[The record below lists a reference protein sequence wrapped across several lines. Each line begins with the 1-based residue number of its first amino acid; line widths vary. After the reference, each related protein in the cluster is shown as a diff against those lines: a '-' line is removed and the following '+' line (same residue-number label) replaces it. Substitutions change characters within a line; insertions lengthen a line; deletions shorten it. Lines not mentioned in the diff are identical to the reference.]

1 MKVINK
7 NGAAIDFD
15 VAVSMMDDNIRE
27 SVCAELDTCT
37 EQEFFAAYE
46 NAHEA
51 MFGEWELS
59 KENPCIKA
67 DVTVE
72 RSDQ

>member
-27 SVCAELDTCT
+27 FVYSEYSPCT
-37 EQEFFAAYE
+37 EQEFFTAYE
-46 NAHEA
+46 TLHEK
-51 MFGEWELS
+51 MYGEWELS
-59 KENPCIKA
+59 KENPCY
-67 DVTVE
+67 
-72 RSDQ
+72 